1 MSTKRDDLRARLIL
15 VGREYSDASVFFH
28 AAMARRLGLHLT
40 DYKTLG
46 VLERVGPMS
55 AGQIAEHTGLATAS
69 VTDLLD
75 RLERKGFVRRVDDPA
90 DRRRVV
96 AQAVPEKIAAAARG
110 FAPVQRAWGRLYES
124 YAEREL
130 AVIADF
136 LERGAELLRTETEK
150 LQ

>member
-1 MSTKRDDLRARLIL
+1 MSTKREELLSRLVL
-15 VGREYSDASVFFH
+15 VGRQYSDASVFFH

-46 VLERVGPMS
+46 VLERAGPMS

-90 DRRRVV
+90 DRRRVL
-96 AQAVPEKIAAAARG
+96 AEAVPEKIAAAARS
-110 FAPVQRAWGRLYES
+110 FAPVRRAWARLYEEYS
-124 YAEREL
+124 EREL
-130 AVIADF
+130 EVIADF
-136 LERGAELLRTETEK
+136 LARGAEVLRVETEK
-150 LQ
+150 LE

>member
-1 MSTKRDDLRARLIL
+1 MSSDREELLKRLIL
-15 VGREYSDASVFFH
+15 VGREYSDAGVFFH

-46 VLERVGPMS
+46 VLERAGPMS

-96 AQAVPEKIAAAARG
+96 AEAVPKKIAAAARG
-110 FAPVQRAWGRLYES
+110 FAPVQRAWARLYENYS
-124 YAEREL
+124 EREL

-136 LERGAELLRTETEK
+136 LARGAELLCVETEK
-150 LQ
+150 LP